1 MEAIDILSRW
11 THIGTAVVI
20 VGGSVFLRFV
30 LLPAAS
36 KLPEEQHLALRAAII
51 ARWKMFV
58 HIGILL
64 FLVSGFY
71 NYFQAMPKHKG
82 QPIYH
87 ALIGTKMLLAFGLFF
102 LSSLL
107 VGRSVLAEKMRTRM
121 AYWQTLGIVL
131 GAIIIGISGY
141 VKVAVPVKQPPA
153 VTNAP
158 EVRKISSSEQ
168 ETKSEGVSAKQGEPA
183 KTE

>member
-1 MEAIDILSRW
+1 MEAVDILSRW

-20 VGGSVFLRFV
+20 IGGSVFLRFV
-30 LLPAAS
+30 IYPVVS
-36 KLPEEQHLALRAAII
+36 KLPEDQHLALRSAII
-51 ARWKMFV
+51 SRWKMFV
-58 HIGILL
+58 HIGIVL

-107 VGRSVLAEKMRTRM
+107 VGRSGLAEKVRTRM
-121 AYWQTLGIVL
+121 AYWQTVGIVL
-131 GAIIIGISGY
+131 GVIIIGISGY
-141 VKVAVPVKQPPA
+141 VKVAVPAKLPAPTTSATEVQATKSNAVDAQPANIPA
-153 VTNAP
+153 TP
-158 EVRKISSSEQ
+158 IEP
-168 ETKSEGVSAKQGEPA
+168 TKSE
-183 KTE
+183 

>member
-1 MEAIDILSRW
+1 M
-11 THIGTAVVI
+11 
-20 VGGSVFLRFV
+20 RFV
-30 LLPAAS
+30 IYPIVS
-36 KLPEEQHLALRAAII
+36 KLPEDQHLALRSAII
-51 ARWKMFV
+51 SRWKMFV
-58 HIGILL
+58 HVGIVL

-107 VGRSVLAEKMRTRM
+107 VGRSGLAEKVRTRM
-121 AYWQTLGIVL
+121 AYWQTVGIVL

-141 VKVAVPVKQPPA
+141 VKVAVPAKPPA
-153 VTNAP
+153 TTP
-158 EVRKISSSEQ
+158 GTTEVQATTSSAVDSQPATIPATPIEPTRSE
-168 ETKSEGVSAKQGEPA
+168 
-183 KTE
+183 

>member
-1 MEAIDILSRW
+1 MEVIDILSRW

-20 VGGSVFLRFV
+20 IGGSVFLRFV
-30 LLPAAS
+30 IYPIAS
-36 KLPEEQHLALRAAII
+36 KLPEDQHLALRSAII
-51 ARWKMFV
+51 SRWKMFV
-58 HIGILL
+58 HVGILL

-107 VGRSVLAEKMRTRM
+107 VGRSGLAEKVRSRM
-121 AYWQTLGIVL
+121 AYWQTVGIVL

-141 VKVAVPVKQPPA
+141 VKVAVPAKPPA
-153 VTNAP
+153 PTTSAT
-158 EVRKISSSEQ
+158 EVQATTSSTVDSQPANIPATPAEPTRSE
-168 ETKSEGVSAKQGEPA
+168 
-183 KTE
+183 